1 MTDLRLVGLDAGL
14 LDHTTRP
21 AQLAL
26 VLDGAS
32 HVILDVS
39 DDDDAVRDLALEAGG
54 TAGLM
59 WDERRFV
66 LAGFRSRSS
75 LVRLV
80 FEDVVV
86 AALRAQRSPLMVP
99 AGSTTR
105 PELAA
110 RLATEAGVA
119 YDVDPDPELIPG
131 VVRRDDSWSTLAG
144 LGWACFC
151 DGDRVVVGSSEWL
164 LGRREPLEVAAGVGE
179 VLDVDVSMWTNKSY
193 SAATL
198 LVSEDWP
205 GQPGDPVVATD
216 LDVDP
221 WLVASRSTVAG
232 AETATVTLTRGPW
245 TTTGSPSWPA

>member
-1 MTDLRLVGLDAGL
+1 MTDLQLVGLDAEL
-14 LDHTTRP
+14 LDHATRP
-21 AQLAL
+21 AQLVT

-32 HVILDVS
+32 HVILDVA
-39 DDDDAVRDLALEAGG
+39 DDDDAVRDLALEAGAA
-54 TAGLM
+54 AGLV
-59 WDERRFV
+59 WDDRRFV
-66 LAGFRSRSS
+66 LAGIRSRSS

-80 FEDVVV
+80 FEDVVA
-86 AALRAQRSPLMVP
+86 AALRAQRAPLMIP

-105 PELAA
+105 PELVA

-119 YDVDPDPELIPG
+119 YDVDPDAELIPG
-131 VVRRDDSWSTLAG
+131 VIRRADSWSTLAG
-144 LGWACFC
+144 LGWACFS

-205 GQPGDPVVATD
+205 GQPGEPVVATD

-245 TTTGSPSWPA
+245 TTTGSPTWPA